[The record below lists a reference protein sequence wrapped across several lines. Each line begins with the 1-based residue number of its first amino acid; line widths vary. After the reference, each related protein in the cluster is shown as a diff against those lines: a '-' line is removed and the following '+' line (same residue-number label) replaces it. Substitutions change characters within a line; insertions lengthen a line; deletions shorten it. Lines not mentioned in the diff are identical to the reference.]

1 MSSVK
6 IHALWIYF
14 PWILFEEIEEKW
26 IKEKQRQGENEE
38 EVDDSKQM
46 PLLAWATEID
56 FLFFSPIHI
65 LTALGDL

>member
-14 PWILFEEIEEKW
+14 PWILFEEIEEKCV
-26 IKEKQRQGENEE
+26 KEKQRQGENEE

-46 PLLAWATEID
+46 PLLA
-56 FLFFSPIHI
+56 
-65 LTALGDL
+65 